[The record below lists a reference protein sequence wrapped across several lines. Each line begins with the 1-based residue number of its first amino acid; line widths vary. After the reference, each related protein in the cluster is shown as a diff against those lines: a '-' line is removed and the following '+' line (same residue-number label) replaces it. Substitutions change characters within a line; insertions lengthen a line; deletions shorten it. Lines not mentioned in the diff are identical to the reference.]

1 MNNIKYFLK
10 YIILFFFCFI
20 CFAEC
25 RNKIKIKVENSNKRY
40 IIKKMSEKL
49 IINLKSYFKK
59 STNVEIVISNLIDDY
74 SDMPIYKKKF
84 KIYPG
89 MNYIIINL
97 DEVGID
103 KFSLRI
109 YHSNKLIDYRI
120 IEVLPEKGK

>member
-1 MNNIKYFLK
+1 MNNKSHLK
-10 YIILFFFCFI
+10 YIILFSFCFI
-20 CFAEC
+20 CFVEC
-25 RNKIKIKVENSNKRY
+25 RSRIKIKVENSNKRY
-40 IIKKMSEKL
+40 IIKEMSEKL
-49 IINLKSYFKK
+49 IINLKSYFKR
-59 STNVEIVISNLIDDY
+59 STSVEIVISNLIDDY

-89 MNYIIINL
+89 MNYIMINL
-97 DEVGID
+97 NEIGID